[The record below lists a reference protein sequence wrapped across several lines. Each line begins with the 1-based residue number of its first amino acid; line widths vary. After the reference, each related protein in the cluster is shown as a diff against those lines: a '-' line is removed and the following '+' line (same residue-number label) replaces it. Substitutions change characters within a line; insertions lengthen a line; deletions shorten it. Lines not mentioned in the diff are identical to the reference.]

1 MDNLNSSIKQAL
13 PYEKEH
19 SGAIFKVVSMTQ
31 KGCPLGYAPFHGACP
46 LPVQG

>member
-1 MDNLNSSIKQAL
+1 MGNLNSSIKWTL
-13 PYEKEH
+13 PYEEEN
-19 SGAIFKVVSMTQ
+19 SGAIFKGVSMTQ